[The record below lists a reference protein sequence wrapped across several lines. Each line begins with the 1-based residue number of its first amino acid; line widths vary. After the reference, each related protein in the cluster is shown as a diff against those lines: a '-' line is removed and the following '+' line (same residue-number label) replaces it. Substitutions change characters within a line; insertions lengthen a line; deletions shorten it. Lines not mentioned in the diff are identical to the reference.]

1 VVLVDGTF
9 DKFKGRRITF
19 EKCYWWE
26 SNPAIK
32 DKSKL
37 VTETKPK
44 GRFSA
49 KKITPKD
56 NTSVNID
63 NSFLIDRIV
72 VTLLTYDYISIKK
85 NDIVK
90 FDNDLWRV
98 ENIQSVEEEKQEQ
111 FRKVISKTSYLR
123 LVK

>member
-1 VVLVDGTF
+1 MAGTF
-9 DKFKGRRITF
+9 DKFKGRRTTF
-19 EKCYWWE
+19 EKCLWWE

-44 GRFSA
+44 GRFNA
-49 KKITPKD
+49 KKIAPKD
-56 NTSVNID
+56 NTSVNVD
-63 NSFLIDRIV
+63 NAFLIDRNS
-72 VTLLTYDYISIKK
+72 VTLLTYDFITAKK

-90 FDNDLWRV
+90 FDNDLWRI
-98 ENIQSVEEEKQEQ
+98 ENIQLVEEEKQEQ